1 MTSNTFAA
9 CIALAAALGLAAT
22 PAFAGCSKHGAQA
35 RITGSQ
41 NAATSNTLVDVAVGA
56 GQFGTL
62 VAAVQAAGLAP
73 TLMGEGPFTVFA
85 PTDAAFAALPGGTV
99 ENLLR
104 PENRAT
110 LQRILTYHVVSGRIT
125 SDQLAGRRAMPATVA
140 GPTVNVDGRNGVRVN
155 DARVIQ
161 ADVSASNGVIHVIDR
176 VLMPPAAHH

>member
-1 MTSNTFAA
+1 MTKTILTTA
-9 CIALAAALGLAAT
+9 ITLAATLGLAAS
-22 PAFAGCSKHGAQA
+22 PALASCNTHGAQA
-35 RITGSQ
+35 RTVGYQ
-41 NAATSNTLVDVAVGA
+41 QPATSNTLVDVAVGA
-56 GQFGTL
+56 GQFQTL

-73 TLMGEGPFTVFA
+73 TLMGQGPFTVFA

-125 SDQLAGRRAMPATVA
+125 SDQLAGRRSMPATVA
-140 GPTVNVDGRNGVRVN
+140 GPTVRVDGRSGVRVN

-161 ADVSASNGVIHVIDR
+161 ADVGASNGVIHVIDR